1 MELGYFRKLQY
12 ITHCKA
18 YSDSVQ
24 RASRVP
30 HFVISSKVDS
40 FFTSPWLSVRVIV
53 PLEPSPQSQVQSSLE
68 QVIMKDIFLLTLTSS
83 CCWPGEEQCLVSSR
97 HEAKELNRS
106 FISSENFLV
115 VSLMCCTFN
124 FSTK

>member
-30 HFVISSKVDS
+30 HFVI
-40 FFTSPWLSVRVIV
+40 FYV
-53 PLEPSPQSQVQSSLE
+53 PLAECEGHCPVGAFTPV
-68 QVIMKDIFLLTLTSS
+68 
-83 CCWPGEEQCLVSSR
+83 PGPELSGAGY
-97 HEAKELNRS
+97 HEGYLP
-106 FISSENFLV
+106 LDPD
-115 VSLMCCTFN
+115 
-124 FSTK
+124 